1 LKKMLKDGELVTSII
16 KSIADFSIKEIEE
29 FTNENVFS
37 YKIIL
42 ENQFKLNKNQLEL
55 INNRIS
61 NIPDEKIKQYFEN
74 EISKMKIKLEENY
87 KMNYETITNFM
98 TNQKINER
106 LSNLMFMFLGAII
119 LLLTKELFF

>member
-1 LKKMLKDGELVTSII
+1 M
-16 KSIADFSIKEIEE
+16 F
-29 FTNENVFS
+29 FS

-106 LSNLMFMFLGAII
+106 LSNLMFMFLGGII